1 MINKFLLHI
10 FFKWLFYKKLDY
22 LFMGF
27 TGNELIKA
35 ADFLHIESSTGL
47 FILFLFLSALLA
59 FFTLTFTYLFI
70 DTPLTSKIIAKR

>member
-1 MINKFLLHI
+1 
-10 FFKWLFYKKLDY
+10 
-22 LFMGF
+22 MGI

-59 FFTLTFTYLFI
+59 FFTFTFTFFTY
-70 DTPLTSKIIAKR
+70 KIIILL

>member
-1 MINKFLLHI
+1 MIILEKV
-10 FFKWLFYKKLDY
+10 KL

>member
-1 MINKFLLHI
+1 
-10 FFKWLFYKKLDY
+10 
-22 LFMGF
+22 MGF

-35 ADFLHIESSTGL
+35 ADFLHLKSSTGF

>member
-1 MINKFLLHI
+1 
-10 FFKWLFYKKLDY
+10 
-22 LFMGF
+22 MGF

-70 DTPLTSKIIAKR
+70 DTPFTSKVIARR

>member
-1 MINKFLLHI
+1 
-10 FFKWLFYKKLDY
+10 
-22 LFMGF
+22 MGF

-35 ADFLHIESSTGL
+35 AEFLHIESITGL

-70 DTPLTSKIIAKR
+70 DTPLTSKMIAKR

>member
-1 MINKFLLHI
+1 MIILDKVR
-10 FFKWLFYKKLDY
+10 LFV
-22 LFMGF
+22 MGF
-27 TGNELIKA
+27 TGRELIKA

-70 DTPLTSKIIAKR
+70 DTPLTSKMIAKR

>member
-1 MINKFLLHI
+1 MIILEEVYDFV
-10 FFKWLFYKKLDY
+10 
-22 LFMGF
+22 MGF

>member
-1 MINKFLLHI
+1 
-10 FFKWLFYKKLDY
+10 
-22 LFMGF
+22 MGF

-59 FFTLTFTYLFI
+59 FFALTFTYLFI

>member
-1 MINKFLLHI
+1 MIILEKVELFL
-10 FFKWLFYKKLDY
+10 
-22 LFMGF
+22 MGF
-27 TGNELIKA
+27 TGNELMKA

-47 FILFLFLSALLA
+47 FILFLFLSALIA

>member
-1 MINKFLLHI
+1 MIILEKVKLLS
-10 FFKWLFYKKLDY
+10 
-22 LFMGF
+22 MGF
-27 TGNELIKA
+27 TGNELTKA

>member
-1 MINKFLLHI
+1 
-10 FFKWLFYKKLDY
+10 
-22 LFMGF
+22 MGF
-27 TGNELIKA
+27 AGNELIKA

-70 DTPLTSKIIAKR
+70 DTPLTSKLIAKK

>member
-1 MINKFLLHI
+1 MII
-10 FFKWLFYKKLDY
+10 FKEVDLFT
-22 LFMGF
+22 MGLA
-27 TGNELIKA
+27 GNELIKA
-35 ADFLHIESSTGL
+35 ADFLHIDSSTGL